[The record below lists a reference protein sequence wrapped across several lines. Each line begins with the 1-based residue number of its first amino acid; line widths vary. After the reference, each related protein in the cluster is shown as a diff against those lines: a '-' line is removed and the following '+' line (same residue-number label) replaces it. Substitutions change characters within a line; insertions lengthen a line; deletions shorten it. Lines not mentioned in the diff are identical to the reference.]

1 MKVYTYSEA
10 RQQLSDLLNQAQTEE
25 VIIRRRDGTLFSVKS
40 KQPKQSPFDVKGVK
54 INLSKKDI
62 IKAVRESREQK

>member
-40 KQPKQSPFDVKGVK
+40 KRSKQSPFDVKGLK

-62 IKAVRESREQK
+62 IKAVRESRKQK